1 MDASL
6 SREVNLGRPQ
16 VSFAKRQREQ
26 ARREKQQ
33 LKAEKK
39 AERKTGDTPEDE
51 FEAPVRETAIEEDVA
66 VP

>member
-1 MDASL
+1 M
-6 SREVNLGRPQ
+6 GRPQ
-16 VSFAKRQREQ
+16 VSVIKRQREQ

-39 AERKTGDTPEDE
+39 AQRKTGEKSDTDGIDFDALVVEGSTPED
-51 FEAPVRETAIEEDVA
+51 ADVE

>member
-1 MDASL
+1 
-6 SREVNLGRPQ
+6 LGRPQ

-39 AERKTGDTPEDE
+39 AERKNDPTEDE
-51 FEAPVRETAIEEDVA
+51 FEAPVRETAIDDEIA
-66 VP
+66 IP

>member
-1 MDASL
+1 M
-6 SREVNLGRPQ
+6 GRPQ

-39 AERKTGDTPEDE
+39 AERKTDPNADE
-51 FEAPVRETAIEEDVA
+51 FEAPVRETAIDEDVA